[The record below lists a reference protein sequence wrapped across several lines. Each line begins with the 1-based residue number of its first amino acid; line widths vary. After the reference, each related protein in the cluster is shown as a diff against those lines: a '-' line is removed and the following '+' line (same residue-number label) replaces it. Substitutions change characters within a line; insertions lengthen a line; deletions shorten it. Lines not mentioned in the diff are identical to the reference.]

1 MFQSLS
7 SLFVCAEWST
17 FLQKTTYV
25 IWDRIHEKKNL
36 VFTEMNENMKTVF
49 WREKMC
55 NLKLADR
62 LVDLLA
68 MKKKIAKTT
77 LHHMC

>member
-1 MFQSLS
+1 
-7 SLFVCAEWST
+7 
-17 FLQKTTYV
+17 
-25 IWDRIHEKKNL
+25 
-36 VFTEMNENMKTVF
+36 MNENMKTVF